1 MSSRRS
7 ALLLMCTS
15 ALLAGGAIAQP
26 AGAPRGGSDPGATQD
41 VLRFREKVRAAVSG
55 RDRPALQ
62 AAYADNFMHLRDSGR
77 VDLKAERIE
86 LLLSGESTIETAPE
100 ENLNV
105 QFYQPGMVAV
115 TGVSPIRERHSTR
128 SARFRWLTVYL
139 KQGDGWTVALSQAS
153 RLPPGSR

>member
-7 ALLLMCTS
+7 ALLLVCTS
-15 ALLAGGAIAQP
+15 ALAAGAAFAQP
-26 AGAPRGGSDPGATQD
+26 AGGPRGGSDTGATQE
-41 VLRFREKVRAAVSG
+41 VLSFREKVRTAVGG

-77 VDLKAERIE
+77 VDLKTERIE

-100 ENLNV
+100 ENINV

-128 SARFRWLTVYL
+128 SARFRWLTVYV
-139 KQGDGWTVALSQAS
+139 KQGDAWKVAVSQAS

>member
-1 MSSRRS
+1 MSPRLS
-7 ALLLMCTS
+7 ALLLICMS
-15 ALLAGGAIAQP
+15 ALATGAAMAQP
-26 AGAPRGGSDPGATQD
+26 GGMPRGGSDAGAAQE
-41 VLRFREKVRAAVSG
+41 VLGFREKVRTAVSG
-55 RDRPALQ
+55 RDRQVLQ

-77 VDLKAERIE
+77 VDLKTERIE

-100 ENLNV
+100 ENINV

-128 SARFRWLTVYL
+128 SARFRWLTVYV
-139 KQGDGWTVALSQAS
+139 KQGDGWKVALSQAS